1 MREHFLTAAL
11 VVLALLLLAAAVCA
25 VRGPRFTDRIV
36 AVNLISTL
44 AVGMMCLLSLL
55 LKEDFLSDVALL
67 YALVSFVT
75 IAVLCKLVIRRRRE
89 QMRREKVT
97 EHRTH
102 GEETP

>member
-1 MREHFLTAAL
+1 MKTTFLTAAL
-11 VVLALLLLAAAVCA
+11 IVLALLLLAAAVRA
-25 VRGPRFTDRIV
+25 VRGRRFTDRIV

-44 AVGMMCLLSLL
+44 ALGMMCLLSLL
-55 LKEDFLSDVALL
+55 LEEDFLLDVALL

-89 QMRREKVT
+89 QMRREKVS

-102 GEETP
+102 REDAS

>member
-1 MREHFLTAAL
+1 MKKTFLLAAL
-11 VVLALLLLAAAVCA
+11 LVLALLLLAAAVRA

-44 AVGMMCLLSLL
+44 SMGMMCLLALL
-55 LKEDFLSDVALL
+55 LNEDFLLDVALL

-97 EHRTH
+97 EHRAH
-102 GEETP
+102 REETP

>member
-1 MREHFLTAAL
+1 MRKTFLLAAL
-11 VVLALLLLAAAVCA
+11 LVLALLLLTAAIRA

-36 AVNLISTL
+36 AVNLISSL
-44 AVGMMCLLSLL
+44 AMGMMCLLTLL
-55 LKEDFLSDVALL
+55 LNEDFLLDVALL

-102 GEETP
+102 REGTP